1 MGEMSMQEEQLQAFA
16 AEHSMESIGGLYA
29 GNYEDMYITMQIE
42 YEGTLRVMAYLS
54 LPPRGKRKALEE
66 ALAEK
71 LAHYQ
76 AEPAETD
83 FANALAFRFLGEDAL
98 DDMRRFFAAV
108 DLLLRPYGREMG
120 VLCARC
126 RREFEAG
133 ETYTLSLIDGEH
145 VPVCAECMETGRAKH
160 GENRSTIRQKRA
172 RKGALGGL
180 LGLLAASVVWALME
194 LVGISSYF
202 LPAVLIPLLVN
213 LIYEKMGGLRDRYQ
227 AWMVSLCS
235 AGGILLGGMIYA
247 AASAVYYMYT
257 EMQAW
262 AMSVYGEALRVVLLS
277 PATYVQ
283 LLPSAAIA
291 AVAAI
296 LFHRSR
302 YR

>member
-1 MGEMSMQEEQLQAFA
+1 MQEKEERLQAFA
-16 AEHSMESIGGLYA
+16 EEHALGCIGGVYA
-29 GNYEDMYITMQIE
+29 GKYEDMHITMQIE
-42 YEGTLRVMAYLS
+42 YEGTLRVMVYLS
-54 LPPRGKRKALEE
+54 LPSGGKRKALEE

-76 AEPAETD
+76 AELTETD
-83 FANALAFRFLGEDAL
+83 FANALAFRFLGEDAI
-98 DDMRRFFAAV
+98 DDMRRFLAAV

-126 RREFEAG
+126 RREFEEG
-133 ETYTLSLIDGEH
+133 ETYTLSLIDGEY
-145 VPVCAECMETGRAKH
+145 VPVCAECMETGRVKR

-172 RKGALGGL
+172 RRGALGGL
-180 LGLLAASVVWALME
+180 LGLLAAAAVWAALELM
-194 LVGISSYF
+194 GISSYF

-235 AGGILLGGMIYA
+235 AGGIILGGLIYTAVSVVYSVQAEGQA
-247 AASAVYYMYT
+247 AAIPL
-257 EMQAW
+257 
-262 AMSVYGEALRVVLLS
+262 YGEALRTVLLS
-277 PATYVQ
+277 PAMYVQ

-296 LFHRSR
+296 LFHKNR